1 MGDALSG
8 PGPRRTYRWV
18 KIARVLALAL
28 LALPVRAQDASLVE
42 ALDAAVKAYR
52 PRDGVLGIAVHSVR
66 AGGPVY
72 ASRADEALLLAS
84 NTKLLTTAAA
94 LLRLGSDYRFR
105 TLLAAVDQ
113 DVHVFGAG
121 DPNISGRFHDGDPT
135 AVFKRWAAKL
145 KAAGFTTFR
154 HLVLHT
160 GAFEGPSLNPGWK
173 DYEAWRWYVAPFA
186 PLSLNDNCVD
196 VTIEPGR
203 EGEPVKASLSPDT
216 NYARVVVQAKTARRP
231 DRPLILQRAADA
243 AVITLKGETGAR
255 DTYSVAVPDPTL
267 FFGTVLLETL
277 AREGVRCTGS
287 LQESAASAEETPG
300 LREIDVFES
309 LLPATLAV
317 CNQPSQN
324 FYAEMILR
332 VLGWRAKGKGTLEN
346 GLAAVR
352 ETLAPLEMT
361 SLQQADGSGLTREN
375 RCSPA
380 DLVKL
385 LLHMRDHPAFV
396 ESLAVN
402 GAETGTLRRRMLA
415 PEIRGRVRAKTGHI
429 RGVASLSGYVEAHNG
444 DTYVF
449 SILANAANTG
459 EADRLQDRVCELLI
473 KWGRRK

>member
-1 MGDALSG
+1 MKTALL
-8 PGPRRTYRWV
+8 
-18 KIARVLALAL
+18 LALAL
-28 LALPVRAQDASLVE
+28 LAPAPPPQDTSLAD

-52 PRDGVLGIAVHSVR
+52 PRDGILGVSVHSVR
-66 AGGPVY
+66 AGAPVY
-72 ASRADEALLLAS
+72 ASRADEPLLLAS

-94 LLRLGSDYRFR
+94 LLRLGPDYRFR
-105 TLLAAVDQ
+105 TLLAVADQ

-145 KAAGFTTFR
+145 KAAGIPTFR

-160 GAFEGPSLNPGWK
+160 GVFEGPSLNPGWK

-203 EGEPVKASLSPDT
+203 EGDPVKVTLSPDT

-231 DRPLILQRAADA
+231 SRPLIIQRAADA

-255 DTYSVAVPDPTL
+255 DTYPVAVPDPTL

-277 AREGVRCTGS
+277 AREGVRCTGA
-287 LQESAASAEETPG
+287 LQESAASAEEVPG

-309 LLPATLAV
+309 PLPRTLAA
-317 CNQPSQN
+317 CNGPSQN

-352 ETLAPLEMT
+352 EALE
-361 SLQQADGSGLTREN
+361 GLG
-375 RCSPA
+375 
-380 DLVKL
+380 L
-385 LLHMRDHPAFV
+385 
-396 ESLAVN
+396 
-402 GAETGTLRRRMLA
+402 
-415 PEIRGRVRAKTGHI
+415 
-429 RGVASLSGYVEAHNG
+429 ASL
-444 DTYVF
+444 
-449 SILANAANTG
+449 
-459 EADRLQDRVCELLI
+459 RQ
-473 KWGRRK
+473 